1 MAPLSKS
8 KQRGRAPS
16 AEPETDA
23 KEAEGPAPINLGDAV
38 ALKRTLD
45 DAVVETL
52 QNEGWTLDYSLVD
65 LKLVVGL
72 AA

>member
-1 MAPLSKS
+1 MAPSSKA
-8 KQRGRAPS
+8 KQRVRPAS
-16 AEPETDA
+16 AEPEEEA
-23 KEAEGPAPINLGDAV
+23 KASEGPSPINLGDSV
-38 ALKRTLD
+38 ALKRALD